1 MSSPIDRT
9 KRARNFCYN
18 HLIFDDPKL
27 FKLINPYE
35 TLWYNSNDK
44 S

>member
-1 MSSPIDRT
+1 
-9 KRARNFCYN
+9 
-18 HLIFDDPKL
+18 LIFDDPKL